1 MPFRKILLLVDCVI
15 LGSLGLFLIYIM
27 TVGAYKISLSSLVFS
42 LILPN
47 IYTFGSLILNIIID
61 SVYYKFQFSNFISI
75 YRLFFVIFLLLIFF
89 VGLSSGGEMVFAFI
103 FLAPTPLAFI
113 LSFWQY
119 LSIKPET
126 EKH

>member
-1 MPFRKILLLVDCVI
+1 
-15 LGSLGLFLIYIM
+15 M
-27 TVGAYKISLSSLVFS
+27 TGGAYKISLSSLVFS